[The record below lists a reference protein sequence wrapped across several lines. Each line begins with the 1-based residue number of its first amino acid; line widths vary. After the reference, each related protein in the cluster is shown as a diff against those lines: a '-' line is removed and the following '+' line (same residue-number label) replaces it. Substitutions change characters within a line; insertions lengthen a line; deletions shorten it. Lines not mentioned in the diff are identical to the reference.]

1 MDAFAIAS
9 FVGGAG
15 LPWLVLTPD
24 EGLVPGAGMTPGELP
39 MNAEFIADGAD
50 HYGLYQ
56 ATLSV
61 LNSTPYD
68 VNETLV
74 CFTKAFNDVA
84 AGYWAD
90 DYIHSAAGA
99 RITGGCGFGDF
110 CPTTS
115 MFRNV
120 MARWLVKLMYGPD
133 YAPPPC
139 TGIFEDVICESTPN
153 ADYIEQIYNDG
164 VTTGFAGSALVLPR
178 RRCQPRTDG
187 GVHSARARGRGL
199 CPTAV

>member
-1 MDAFAIAS
+1 MPS
-9 FVGGAG
+9 LSPTG
-15 LPWLVLTPD
+15 LTTTVSTRRCSR
-24 EGLVPGAGMTPGELP
+24 
-39 MNAEFIADGAD
+39 
-50 HYGLYQ
+50 Y
-56 ATLSV
+56 
-61 LNSTPYD
+61 LNSTPYE
-68 VNETLV
+68 VNDTWV
-74 CFTKAFNDVA
+74 CFTKAFNDVD

-90 DYIHSAAGA
+90 DYIHSTAGA
-99 RITGGCGFGDF
+99 GITGGCGYGNF

-164 VTTGFAGSALVLPR
+164 VTTGCSQYPLLVLPR
-178 RRCQPRTDG
+178 RRCHPRTDG
-187 GVHSARARGRGL
+187 GVHPARARGRRL
-199 CPTAV
+199 RPTAV